1 MVIMFSCAYMIVL
14 GAFLPSVPGRARDAD
29 HRIKTPPVLSFS
41 TYLFPIPEMGAP
53 QDFILNF
60 HEQMT
65 HATSHKHKHKPQ
77 ATSYTC
83 PLRPLHPFKHSS
95 PAIFWRYGAD
105 VLSVKC

>member
-1 MVIMFSCAYMIVL
+1 MSAADHVFDRYSTVTRPLLDRYVRYTPVRALGAAITPLCFYVL

-53 QDFILNF
+53 QDFILNI

-65 HATSHKHKHKPQ
+65 YATSH
-77 ATSYTC
+77 
-83 PLRPLHPFKHSS
+83 
-95 PAIFWRYGAD
+95 
-105 VLSVKC
+105 